1 MGFLRSVGLFGAAFV
16 GVLGGHMLVSSI
28 IGSNRPQP
36 QQPQQ
41 PQAVEVTPVEA
52 LKYADYRTNRPS
64 FGSEQQQ
71 PPYK

>member
-1 MGFLRSVGLFGAAFV
+1 
-16 GVLGGHMLVSSI
+16 MLVSSI
-28 IGSNRPQP
+28 FGSSRPQP

-41 PQAVEVTPVEA
+41 PQAVVEVSPVEA
-52 LKYADYRTNRPS
+52 LKYADYRTSSPS